1 VIEQH
6 SEAPRLSLP
15 LDRLRERYDVVVV
28 GSGYGG
34 AIAASRLARRGR
46 PVCVLERGR
55 ELRPGDYP
63 DTPWRALR
71 QLQVRTGGRRL
82 GARSALFELH
92 ADDEVSV
99 MVGCGLGGTSLI
111 NAGVALRPPAWVY
124 EDERWPAELRGRG
137 ADVLDPYFERAERML
152 GSTPYPESW
161 PEPAK
166 LAVLGVAAGGVGA
179 TVERPRINVTFEAGL
194 NAAGV
199 HQEACTLCGDCVS
212 GCNHNAKNTVLVNY
226 LPDAVAHGA
235 EIFCETPV
243 RTVRPAA
250 GGGWIV
256 TFDTPGDGRQRLGS
270 PASFVFADVVVLAAG
285 TLGSTQILMRS
296 RTEGLAVSPRLG
308 TRFSGNGDVLAFAY
322 DAQVPVRGIGAGR
335 RTPTPETSAGPC
347 ITGMVDL
354 TADRSRA
361 LLVEEGAIPGALRP
375 LMPAAFAVASEA
387 GGGGGPLSFA
397 RRVWGRFRR
406 NPRRLLAW
414 RGGAADDTLTYLVMS
429 DDAGDGE
436 LRLDGDTV
444 RVDWVGAGDRPV
456 FDRNAE
462 VLQKMSASLGA
473 TFVGNPLSTPMFN
486 DSLVTVHP
494 LGGCPMADDGA
505 NGVVDHAGRVFAG
518 SDGDVH
524 NGLVVADGAI
534 VPRPLAVNPLL
545 TISALA
551 ERASD
556 LLAAERGWAPE
567 ADASTSP
574 GARPSGPPVRRPG
587 VTFTERMAGWAAPS
601 ADGDPEAGERRGR
614 AEGTPLE
621 FVLTVHIDDLEAL
634 LRDPATPG
642 RLSGTVTA
650 PALSPQRLRVAD
662 GTFRLMQEDPTHV
675 DTWHMRYSMQL
686 VSEDGEE
693 FGFEG
698 TKYLHDRSG
707 FDAWGDTT
715 TLYVTITGDGLG
727 RVPGPERPGAKHRE
741 RETRVPGPE
750 RPGAKHQEREA
761 HVIAA
766 GVMRL
771 TAADF
776 ARQLTTM
783 RVRGV
788 DGSLERARWLAR
800 FGTRFLRSLG
810 GVYGGP
816 LTGVGD
822 FPAAPPVPVP
832 PTGDGTRPLRLPAAE
847 PRWCDADGCWHEG
860 SDLGDD
866 AWLRLTRYEGG
877 RRGPVLL
884 APGFGMSAMSF
895 IGGTTNTNIAE
906 HLVAKGYD
914 VWLFDYRAG
923 IDLPSSRT
931 SFTLDDIACVDWP
944 AAVAEVLRVTGAPSV
959 QAVGHCV
966 GSASLMMALASGNL
980 PDVRSAV
987 CMQFTLHPVTSLLN
1001 RTKAALGVGTLLG
1014 RLGLERVAPFTGGSV
1029 LRKLLDVGLRAL
1041 PMPIGERCAKPV
1053 CRWINAI
1060 YGCTH
1065 THDQLNDATH
1075 EQLDNM
1081 FGVGNLRALDHMAV
1095 IMKARTVLAADGT
1108 DAYVSHPER
1117 LRLPLLLVQGERNYI
1132 FRPEGSLRTL
1142 RWLQA
1147 ANDPSLYERVVLPGY
1162 AHLDALVGRDAATD
1176 VFPLVSSHLDRFNR

>member
-1 VIEQH
+1 VIQWQIE
-6 SEAPRLSLP
+6 ERLSLP
-15 LDRLRERYDVVVV
+15 LDRLRARYEVVVV

-34 AIAASRLARRGR
+34 AIAASRLARTGR
-46 PVCVLERGR
+46 SVCVLERGR
-55 ELRPGDYP
+55 ELRPGEYP

-71 QLQVRTGGRRL
+71 QLQVRTGRRRL

-99 MVGCGLGGTSLI
+99 MVGCALGGTSLI
-111 NAGVALRPPAWVY
+111 NAGVALRPPDWVFD
-124 EDERWPAELRGRG
+124 DERWPAELRGRG
-137 ADVLDPYFERAERML
+137 GDVLAPYFERAERML
-152 GSTPYPESW
+152 GSTPFPEEW
-161 PEPAK
+161 PQPAK
-166 LAVLGVAAGGVGA
+166 LAALGVAAEGVGA
-179 TVERPRINVTFEAGL
+179 TVERPRINVTFEAGV

-199 HQEACTLCGDCVS
+199 YQEACTLCGDCVS

-243 RTVRPAA
+243 RTVRPAL
-250 GGGWIV
+250 GEQGGWIV
-256 TFDTPGDGRQRLGS
+256 TFDAPGEGRGRLRA
-270 PASFVFADVVVLAAG
+270 PATFVFADVVVLAAG

-296 RTEGLAVSPRLG
+296 QAEGLALSPRLG
-308 TRFSGNGDVLAFAY
+308 SRFSGNGDVLAFAY
-322 DAQVPVRGIGAGR
+322 DAEIPIRGVGTGR
-335 RTPTPETSAGPC
+335 RTPTPGTTVGPC

-375 LMPAAFAVASEA
+375 LMPAALAVASEA
-387 GGGGGPLSFA
+387 GGGGGPLAFG
-397 RRVWGRFRR
+397 RRVGGRLYRD
-406 NPRRLLAW
+406 PRRLLGW

-429 DDAGDGE
+429 DDAGDGR
-436 LRLDGDTV
+436 LRLAGDSV
-444 RVDWVGAGDRPV
+444 QVDWVGAGDRPV
-456 FDRNAE
+456 FDRNAD
-462 VLQKMSASLGA
+462 VLRKMSTSLGA
-473 TFVGNPLSTPMFN
+473 TFVGNPLSTPMFH

-505 NGVVDHAGRVFAG
+505 SGVVDHAGRVFTGA
-518 SDGDVH
+518 DGEVH
-524 NGLVVADGAI
+524 DGLIVADGAI

-556 LLAAERGWAPE
+556 LLATERGWNAHPSSR
-567 ADASTSP
+567 AD
-574 GARPSGPPVRRPG
+574 RRRVGPTFQRPG

-601 ADGDPEAGERRGR
+601 VDGDAAAGERRGR

-621 FVLTVHIDDLEAL
+621 FVLTVRIDALEGL
-634 LRDPATPG
+634 LRDPTTPG

-662 GTFRLMQEDPTHV
+662 GTFCLMQEDPTHV
-675 DTWHMRYSMQL
+675 DTWHMRYSMRL
-686 VSEDGEE
+686 VAEDGEE

-698 TKYLHDRSG
+698 TKYLHDRAG
-707 FDAWGDTT
+707 FDAWADTT
-715 TLYVTITGDGLG
+715 TLYVTITGG
-727 RVPGPERPGAKHRE
+727 RHSAV
-741 RETRVPGPE
+741 V
-750 RPGAKHQEREA
+750 
-761 HVIAA
+761 AA
-766 GVMRL
+766 GIMRL
-771 TAADF
+771 TPADF
-776 ARQLTTM
+776 ARQLSTM
-783 RVRGV
+783 RVTGV
-788 DGSLERARWLAR
+788 DGALDRARWLGR
-800 FGTRFLRSLG
+800 FSGRFLRSLG

-816 LTGVGD
+816 LRGVGH

-832 PTGDGTRPLRLPAAE
+832 PTGDGRRRLRLPAPE
-847 PRWCDADGCWHEG
+847 PRWCDGDRSWHEG
-860 SDLGDD
+860 SNLGGN

-895 IGGTTNTNIAE
+895 IGGTVDTNITE

-931 SFTLDDIACVDWP
+931 SFTLDDVATVDWP
-944 AAVAEVLRVTGAPSV
+944 AAVAEVLRVTGASSV

-966 GSASLMMALASGNL
+966 GSASLMMALASGAI

-987 CMQFTLHPVTSLLN
+987 CMQFTLHPVTSLFN
-1001 RTKAALGVGTLLG
+1001 QAKAALGVGSLLG
-1014 RLGLERVAPFTGGSV
+1014 RVGLDRVAPFTGGSV
-1029 LRKLLDVGLRAL
+1029 LKKVLDLGLRAA
-1041 PMPIGERCAKPV
+1041 PMPAGERCAKPV

-1065 THDQLNDATH
+1065 AHGQLNDATH

-1081 FGVGNLRALDHMAV
+1081 FGVGNLRALDHLAA
-1095 IMKARTVLAADGT
+1095 IMKARKAVAADGS
-1108 DAYVSHPER
+1108 DGYVSHPER
-1117 LRLPLLLVQGERNYI
+1117 LRLPILLVQGERNFI

-1142 RWLQA
+1142 RWLQE
-1147 ANDPSLYERVVLPGY
+1147 ANDPALYGRVVLPGY
-1162 AHLDALVGRDAATD
+1162 AHLDALIGRDAPAD
-1176 VFPLVSSHLDRFNR
+1176 VFPVVSRHLDRYNR

>member
-1 VIEQH
+1 LGTVIQQQT
-6 SEAPRLSLP
+6 EAKLSLP
-15 LDRLRERYDVVVV
+15 LDRLRERYEVVVV

-34 AIAASRLARRGR
+34 AIAASRLARLGR
-46 PVCVLERGR
+46 SVCVLERGR

-71 QLQVRTGGRRL
+71 QLQVRTPRRRI
-82 GARSALFELH
+82 GSRSALFELH

-111 NAGVALRPPAWVY
+111 NAGVALRPPDWVF
-124 EDERWPAELRGRG
+124 EDERWPAELRSRSD
-137 ADVLDPYFERAERML
+137 ALAPYFERAERML
-152 GSTPYPESW
+152 GSTPYPDDW
-161 PEPAK
+161 PDPVK
-166 LAVLGVAAGGVGA
+166 LAALAAAAEGVAATA
-179 TVERPRINVTFEAGL
+179 ERPRINVTFEAGV

-199 HQEACTLCGDCVS
+199 HQGACTLCGDCVS

-243 RTVRPAA
+243 RTVRPAG

-256 TFDTPGDGRQRLGS
+256 TFDTPGDGRRRLGA

-308 TRFSGNGDVLAFAY
+308 SRFSGNGDVLAFAY
-322 DAQVPVRGIGAGR
+322 DAVVPVRGIGTGR
-335 RTPTPETSAGPC
+335 RHPTPETSVGPC
-347 ITGMVDL
+347 ITGLVDL

-387 GGGGGPLSFA
+387 GGGGGPVAFA
-397 RRVWGRFRR
+397 RRVWRRFRR
-406 NPRRLLAW
+406 NPRRRLAW

-429 DDAGDGE
+429 DDAGDGR
-436 LRLDGDTV
+436 LRLDGDSV
-444 RVDWVGAGDRPV
+444 RVDWAGAGDRPV

-486 DSLVTVHP
+486 ESLVTVHP

-505 NGVVDHAGRVFAG
+505 SGVVDHAGRVFTG
-518 SDGDVH
+518 VNSEVH
-524 NGLVVADGAI
+524 DGLVVADGAI

-551 ERASD
+551 ERASE
-556 LLAAERGWAPE
+556 LLADERGWSGRDRPAV
-567 ADASTSP
+567 
-574 GARPSGPPVRRPG
+574 RPSGPPVRRPG

-601 ADGDPEAGERRGR
+601 VDGDTVAGERRGR

-621 FVLTVHIDDLEAL
+621 FVLTVGIDDLEGL

-642 RLSGTVTA
+642 RISGTVMA
-650 PALSPQRLRVAD
+650 PMLSPQRLRVVD
-662 GTFRLMQEDPTHV
+662 GTFRLMQHDPTHV
-675 DTWHMRYSMQL
+675 DTWHMRYSMLL
-686 VSEDGEE
+686 VAEDGEA

-707 FDAWGDTT
+707 FDAWADTT
-715 TLYVTITGDGLG
+715 TLHVTITRG
-727 RVPGPERPGAKHRE
+727 RGPD
-741 RETRVPGPE
+741 V
-750 RPGAKHQEREA
+750 
-761 HVIAA
+761 VAA

-776 ARQLTTM
+776 ARQLSTM
-783 RVRGV
+783 RVSGV
-788 DGSLERARWLAR
+788 VGSLERARWLAR
-800 FGTRFLRSLG
+800 FSTRFLRSLG
-810 GVYGGP
+810 SVYGGP
-816 LTGVGD
+816 LDGVGE

-832 PTGDGTRPLRLPAAE
+832 PTGDGTRRLRLPAAE
-847 PRWCDADGCWHEG
+847 PRWCDGDGCWHEG
-860 SDLGDD
+860 GEVGDD

-884 APGFGMSAMSF
+884 AAGFGMSATSF
-895 IGGTTNTNIAE
+895 IGGTIDTNLTE

-931 SFTLDDIACVDWP
+931 SFTLDDIATSDWP
-944 AAVAEVLRVTGAPSV
+944 AAVGEVLRVTGASSV

-966 GSASLMMALASGNL
+966 GSATLMMALASGSL

-987 CMQFTLHPVTSLLN
+987 CMQFTLHPVTSPFN
-1001 RTKAALGVGTLLG
+1001 RAKAALGVGSLLG
-1014 RLGLERVAPFTGGSV
+1014 GLGLDRVAPFTGGSV
-1029 LRKLLDVGLRAL
+1029 VKEALDLGLRAV
-1041 PMPIGERCAKPV
+1041 PMPAGERCGKPV

-1065 THDQLNDATH
+1065 THQQLDDATH
-1075 EQLDNM
+1075 ARLDNM
-1081 FGVGNLRALDHMAV
+1081 FGVGNLCALDHMAV
-1095 IMKARTVLAADGT
+1095 IMKARKALAADGT
-1108 DAYVSHPER
+1108 DSYVSHPER
-1117 LRLPLLLVQGERNYI
+1117 LRLPILIVQGERNYI

-1142 RWLQA
+1142 RWLQE
-1147 ANDPSLYERVVLPGY
+1147 ANDPALYERVVLPGY
-1162 AHLDALVGRDAATD
+1162 AHLDALIGRDAHVD
-1176 VFPLVSSHLDRFNR
+1176 VFPVVSSHLDRYNR

>member
-1 VIEQH
+1 LGTVIQQQI
-6 SEAPRLSLP
+6 EARLSLP
-15 LDRLRERYDVVVV
+15 LDRLRERYEVVVV

-34 AIAASRLARRGR
+34 AIAASRLARTGR
-46 PVCVLERGR
+46 SVCVLERGR

-71 QLQVRTGGRRL
+71 QLQVRTARGRL

-111 NAGVALRPPAWVY
+111 NAGVALRPPAWVFD
-124 EDERWPAELRGRG
+124 DERWPAELRGRG
-137 ADVLDPYFERAERML
+137 SDALAPYFERAERML
-152 GSTPYPESW
+152 GSTPYPEEW
-161 PEPAK
+161 PQPAK
-166 LAVLGVAAGGVGA
+166 LAALGVAAEEVGA
-179 TVERPRINVTFEAGL
+179 IVERPRINVTFEAGV
-194 NAAGV
+194 NAAGI
-199 HQEACTLCGDCVS
+199 HQEACILCGDCVS
-212 GCNHNAKNTVLVNY
+212 GCNYNAKNTVLVNY

-243 RTVRPAA
+243 RTVRPAL
-250 GGGWIV
+250 GERGGWIV
-256 TFDTPGDGRQRLGS
+256 TFDAPGDGRRRLGA

-308 TRFSGNGDVLAFAY
+308 SRFSGNGDVLAFAY
-322 DAQVPVRGIGAGR
+322 DAEIPVRGIGTGR
-335 RTPTPETSAGPC
+335 RTPTPETNVGPC

-387 GGGGGPLSFA
+387 GGGGSPLAFA
-397 RRVWGRFRR
+397 RRLWGRFCR

-414 RGGAADDTLTYLVMS
+414 RGGAADNTLTYLVMS
-429 DDAGDGE
+429 DDAGDGH
-436 LRLDGDTV
+436 LRLAGDTV
-444 RVDWVGAGDRPV
+444 QVDWVGAGDRPV

-462 VLQKMSASLGA
+462 VLRKMSASLGA
-473 TFVGNPLSTPMFN
+473 TFVGNPLSTPTFH
-486 DSLVTVHP
+486 DSLLTVHP

-505 NGVVDHAGRVFAG
+505 RGVVDHAGRVFTGA
-518 SDGDVH
+518 DGEVH

-556 LLAAERGWAPE
+556 LLAAEQGWSGR
-567 ADASTSP
+567 DP
-574 GARPSGPPVRRPG
+574 GPAHPRPTGPPIQRPG

-601 ADGDPEAGERRGR
+601 VDGDAVAGSRRGR

-621 FVLTVHIDDLEAL
+621 FVLTVSIDDLEAL
-634 LRDPATPG
+634 LRDAATPG
-642 RLSGTVTA
+642 RLSGTVAA
-650 PALSPQRLRVAD
+650 PVLSPQRLRVAG
-662 GTFRLMQEDPTHV
+662 GTFCLMQEDPTHV
-675 DTWHMRYSMQL
+675 DTWHMRYSMRL
-686 VSEDGEE
+686 VAEDGEE

-707 FDAWGDTT
+707 FDAWADTT
-715 TLYVTITGDGLG
+715 TLYVSITG
-727 RVPGPERPGAKHRE
+727 GPHSE
-741 RETRVPGPE
+741 V
-750 RPGAKHQEREA
+750 
-761 HVIAA
+761 VAA

-771 TAADF
+771 TTGDF

-783 RVRGV
+783 HVTGV
-788 DGSLERARWLAR
+788 DGPLDQARWLAR
-800 FGTRFLRSLG
+800 FSTRFLRSLG
-810 GVYGGP
+810 AVYGGP
-816 LTGVGD
+816 LDGVGH

-832 PTGDGTRPLRLPAAE
+832 PTGDGARRLRLPAAE
-847 PRWCDADGCWHEG
+847 PRWCDGDGCWHEG
-860 SDLGDD
+860 SDLGGD

-895 IGGTTNTNIAE
+895 IGGTIDTNLTE

-923 IDLPSSRT
+923 IDLPSSHS
-931 SFTLDDIACVDWP
+931 SFTLDDIATVDWP
-944 AAVAEVLRVTGAPSV
+944 AAVAEVLRVTRASSV

-966 GSASLMMALASGNL
+966 GSASLMMALASGSI

-1001 RTKAALGVGTLLG
+1001 QTKAALGVGSLLG
-1014 RLGLERVAPFTGGSV
+1014 RLGLDRVAPFTGGSV
-1029 LRKLLDVGLRAL
+1029 LKKLLDLGLRAV
-1041 PMPIGERCAKPV
+1041 PMPAGERCAKPV
-1053 CRWINAI
+1053 CRWINTI

-1065 THDQLNDATH
+1065 AHEQLNDATH

-1095 IMKARTVLAADGT
+1095 IMKARKAVAADGA
-1108 DAYVSHPER
+1108 DSYVSHPER
-1117 LRLPLLLVQGERNYI
+1117 LRLPILLVQGQRNYI
-1132 FRPEGSLRTL
+1132 FRPAGSLRTL
-1142 RWLQA
+1142 RWLQE
-1147 ANDPSLYERVVLPGY
+1147 ANDPALYERVVLPGY
-1162 AHLDALVGRDAATD
+1162 AHLDALVGRDASTD
-1176 VFPLVSSHLDRFNR
+1176 VFPVVSGHLDRYNR

>member
-1 VIEQH
+1 LGTVIQQQTGEK
-6 SEAPRLSLP
+6 LSLP
-15 LDRLRERYDVVVV
+15 LDRLRERYEVVVV

-34 AIAASRLARRGR
+34 AIAASRLARLGR
-46 PVCVLERGR
+46 SVCVLERGR

-71 QLQVRTGGRRL
+71 QLQVRTPRRRI
-82 GARSALFELH
+82 GSRSALFELH

-111 NAGVALRPPAWVY
+111 NAGVALRPPAWVFD
-124 EDERWPAELRGRG
+124 DERWPAELRGRG
-137 ADVLDPYFERAERML
+137 SDALAPYFERAERML
-152 GSTPYPESW
+152 GSTPYPDDW
-161 PEPAK
+161 PDPVK
-166 LAVLGVAAGGVGA
+166 LAALTVAAEGVAA
-179 TVERPRINVTFEAGL
+179 TVERPRINVTFEAGV
-194 NAAGV
+194 NAAGIR
-199 HQEACTLCGDCVS
+199 QEACVLCGDCVS

-243 RTVRPAA
+243 RTVRPAS
-250 GGGWIV
+250 GGRGGWIV
-256 TFDTPGDGRQRLGS
+256 TFDAAGHGRRRLGA

-296 RTEGLAVSPRLG
+296 RTEGLAVSPLLG
-308 TRFSGNGDVLAFAY
+308 SRFSGNGDVLAFAY
-322 DAQVPVRGIGAGR
+322 DAEMPVRGIGTGR
-335 RTPTPETSAGPC
+335 RPSTPETSVGPC

-354 TADRSRA
+354 TADRTRA

-387 GGGGGPLSFA
+387 GGSGGPVAFV
-397 RRVWGRFRR
+397 RRLGGRLWR
-406 NPRRLLAW
+406 NPGRRLAW

-429 DDAGDGE
+429 DDAGDGR

-444 RVDWVGAGDRPV
+444 RVDWEGAGDRPV

-462 VLQKMSASLGA
+462 VLRKMSASLGA

-486 DSLVTVHP
+486 ESLVTVHP

-505 NGVVDHAGRVFAG
+505 GGVVDHAGQVFTG
-518 SDGDVH
+518 LSGEVH
-524 NGLVVADGAI
+524 DGLVVADGAV

-551 ERASD
+551 ERASE
-556 LLAAERGWAPE
+556 LLAADRGWS
-567 ADASTSP
+567 DRDRASAA
-574 GARPSGPPVRRPG
+574 GRPSGPRVQRPG

-601 ADGDPEAGERRGR
+601 VDGDAVAGERRGR

-621 FVLTVHIDDLEAL
+621 FVLTVSIDDLEAL

-650 PALSPQRLRVAD
+650 PVLSPQRLRVVD
-662 GTFRLMQEDPTHV
+662 GAFRLMQQDPTHV
-675 DTWHMRYSMQL
+675 DTWHMRYSMLL
-686 VSEDGEE
+686 VAEDGER

-707 FDAWGDTT
+707 LDAWADTT
-715 TLYVTITGDGLG
+715 TLHVTITRG
-727 RVPGPERPGAKHRE
+727 RRPD
-741 RETRVPGPE
+741 V
-750 RPGAKHQEREA
+750 
-761 HVIAA
+761 VAA

-776 ARQLTTM
+776 ARQLSTM
-783 RVRGV
+783 RVSGI
-788 DGSLERARWLAR
+788 DGSLERARLLAR
-800 FGTRFLRSLG
+800 FSTRFLRSLG
-810 GVYGGP
+810 SVYGGP
-816 LTGVGD
+816 LDGVGE

-832 PTGDGTRPLRLPAAE
+832 PTGDGARRLRLPAAE
-847 PRWCDADGCWHEG
+847 PRWCDGDGCWHEG
-860 SDLGDD
+860 SEVGDD

-895 IGGTTNTNIAE
+895 IGGTIETNLTE

-931 SFTLDDIACVDWP
+931 PFTLDDIATSDWP
-944 AAVAEVLRVTGAPSV
+944 AAVAEVLRLTGASSV

-966 GSASLMMALASGNL
+966 GSASLMMALASGSI

-987 CMQFTLHPVTSLLN
+987 CMQFTLHPETSLLN
-1001 RTKAALGVGTLLG
+1001 RAKAALGVGSLLG
-1014 RLGLERVAPFTGGSV
+1014 RLGLDRVAPFTGGSV
-1029 LRKLLDVGLRAL
+1029 AKKLLDLGLRAV
-1041 PMPIGERCAKPV
+1041 PMPAGEHCAKPL

-1065 THDQLNDATH
+1065 SHEQLNDATH
-1075 EQLDNM
+1075 DGLDNL
-1081 FGVGNLRALDHMAV
+1081 FGVGNLRALDHVAV
-1095 IMKARTVLAADGT
+1095 IMRASKVLAADGT
-1108 DAYVSHPER
+1108 DNYVSHPER
-1117 LRLPLLLVQGERNYI
+1117 LRLPILLVQGERNHI

-1142 RWLQA
+1142 RWLQE
-1147 ANDPSLYERVVLPGY
+1147 ANDPALYERVVLPGY
-1162 AHLDALVGRDAATD
+1162 AHLDALIGRDAPVD
-1176 VFPLVSSHLDRFNR
+1176 VFPVVSGHLDGYNR

>member
-1 VIEQH
+1 LGTVIQQQT
-6 SEAPRLSLP
+6 EAKLSLP
-15 LDRLRERYDVVVV
+15 LDRLRERYEVVVV

-34 AIAASRLARRGR
+34 AIAASRLARLGR
-46 PVCVLERGR
+46 SVCVLERGR

-71 QLQVRTGGRRL
+71 QLQVRTPRRRI
-82 GARSALFELH
+82 GSRSALFELH

-111 NAGVALRPPAWVY
+111 NAGVALRPPDWVF
-124 EDERWPAELRGRG
+124 EDERWPAELRSRSD
-137 ADVLDPYFERAERML
+137 ALAPYFERAERML
-152 GSTPYPESW
+152 GSTPYPDDW
-161 PEPAK
+161 PDPVK
-166 LAVLGVAAGGVGA
+166 LAALAAAAEGVAATA
-179 TVERPRINVTFEAGL
+179 ERPRINVTFEAGV

-199 HQEACTLCGDCVS
+199 HQGACTLCGDCVS

-243 RTVRPAA
+243 RTVRPAG

-256 TFDTPGDGRQRLGS
+256 TFDTPGDGRRRLGA

-308 TRFSGNGDVLAFAY
+308 SRFSGNGDVLAFAY
-322 DAQVPVRGIGAGR
+322 DAVVPVRGIGTGR
-335 RTPTPETSAGPC
+335 RHPTPETSVGPC
-347 ITGMVDL
+347 ITGLVDL

-387 GGGGGPLSFA
+387 GGGGGPVAFA
-397 RRVWGRFRR
+397 RRVWRRFRR
-406 NPRRLLAW
+406 NPRRRLAW

-429 DDAGDGE
+429 DDAGDGR
-436 LRLDGDTV
+436 LRLDGDSV
-444 RVDWVGAGDRPV
+444 RVDWAGAGDRPV

-486 DSLVTVHP
+486 ESLVTVHP

-505 NGVVDHAGRVFAG
+505 SGVVDHAGRVFTG
-518 SDGDVH
+518 VNGEVH
-524 NGLVVADGAI
+524 DGLVVADGAI

-551 ERASD
+551 ERASE
-556 LLAAERGWAPE
+556 LLADERGWSGRDRPAV
-567 ADASTSP
+567 
-574 GARPSGPPVRRPG
+574 RPSGPPVRRPG

-601 ADGDPEAGERRGR
+601 VDGDTVAGERRGR

-621 FVLTVHIDDLEAL
+621 FVLTVGIDDLEGL

-642 RLSGTVTA
+642 RISGTVMA
-650 PALSPQRLRVAD
+650 PMLSPQRLRVVD
-662 GTFRLMQEDPTHV
+662 GTFRLMQHDPTHV
-675 DTWHMRYSMQL
+675 DTWHMRYSMLL
-686 VSEDGEE
+686 VAEDGEA

-707 FDAWGDTT
+707 FDAWADTT
-715 TLYVTITGDGLG
+715 TLHVTITRG
-727 RVPGPERPGAKHRE
+727 RGPD
-741 RETRVPGPE
+741 V
-750 RPGAKHQEREA
+750 
-761 HVIAA
+761 VAA

-776 ARQLTTM
+776 ARQLSTM
-783 RVRGV
+783 RVSGV
-788 DGSLERARWLAR
+788 VGSLERARWLAR
-800 FGTRFLRSLG
+800 FSTRFLRSLG
-810 GVYGGP
+810 SVYGGP
-816 LTGVGD
+816 LDGVGE

-832 PTGDGTRPLRLPAAE
+832 PTGDGTRRLRLPAAE
-847 PRWCDADGCWHEG
+847 PRWCDGDGCWHEG
-860 SDLGDD
+860 GEVGDD

-884 APGFGMSAMSF
+884 AAGFGMSATSF
-895 IGGTTNTNIAE
+895 IGGTIDTNLTE

-931 SFTLDDIACVDWP
+931 SFTLDDIATSDWP
-944 AAVAEVLRVTGAPSV
+944 AAVGEVLRVTGASSV

-966 GSASLMMALASGNL
+966 GSATLMMALASGSL

-987 CMQFTLHPVTSLLN
+987 CMQFTLHPVTSPFN
-1001 RTKAALGVGTLLG
+1001 RAKAALGVGSLLG
-1014 RLGLERVAPFTGGSV
+1014 GLGLDRVAPFTGGSV
-1029 LRKLLDVGLRAL
+1029 VKEALDLGLRAV
-1041 PMPIGERCAKPV
+1041 PMPAGERCGKPV

-1065 THDQLNDATH
+1065 THQQLDDATH
-1075 EQLDNM
+1075 ARLDNM

-1095 IMKARTVLAADGT
+1095 IMKARKALAADGT
-1108 DAYVSHPER
+1108 DSYVSHPER
-1117 LRLPLLLVQGERNYI
+1117 LRLPILIVQGERNYI

-1142 RWLQA
+1142 RWLQE
-1147 ANDPSLYERVVLPGY
+1147 ANDPALYERVVLPGY
-1162 AHLDALVGRDAATD
+1162 AHLDALIGRDAHVD
-1176 VFPLVSSHLDRFNR
+1176 VFPVVSSHLDRYNR

>member
-1 VIEQH
+1 MIRQQIDVK
-6 SEAPRLSLP
+6 LSLP
-15 LDRLRERYDVVVV
+15 LDRLSERYEVVVV

-34 AIAASRLARRGR
+34 AIAASRLARLGR
-46 PVCVLERGR
+46 SVCVLERGR

-71 QLQVRTGGRRL
+71 QLQVRTPRRRI
-82 GARSALFELH
+82 GSRSALFELH

-111 NAGVALRPPAWVY
+111 NAGVALRPPAWVFD
-124 EDERWPAELRGRG
+124 DERWPAELRGG
-137 ADVLDPYFERAERML
+137 GSDALAPYFQRAEHML
-152 GSTPYPESW
+152 GSTPFPEDW
-161 PEPAK
+161 PDPVK
-166 LAVLGVAAGGVGA
+166 LAALQVAAEGVAA
-179 TVERPRINVTFEAGL
+179 TVERPRINVTFEAGA
-194 NAAGV
+194 NAAGI
-199 HQEACTLCGDCVS
+199 HQGACTLCGDCVS

-243 RTVRPAA
+243 RTVRPAL
-250 GGGWIV
+250 GERGGWIV
-256 TFDTPGDGRQRLGS
+256 TFDTPGDGRRRLGA
-270 PASFVFADVVVLAAG
+270 PTSFVLADVVVLAAG

-308 TRFSGNGDVLAFAY
+308 SRFSGNGDVLAFAY
-322 DAQVPVRGIGAGR
+322 DAEVPVRGIGTGR
-335 RTPTPETSAGPC
+335 RPPTPETTVGPS

-387 GGGGGPLSFA
+387 GGGGGPVAFA
-397 RRVWGRFRR
+397 RRVWGRLRR
-406 NPRRLLAW
+406 NPRRLLAG

-429 DDAGDGE
+429 DDAGDGR
-436 LRLDGDTV
+436 LRLEGDTV
-444 RVDWVGAGDRPV
+444 RVDWAGAGDRPV

-462 VLQKMSASLGA
+462 VLQKMSASLRA

-505 NGVVDHAGRVFAG
+505 NGVVDHAGRVFRG
-518 SDGDVH
+518 VDGEVH
-524 NGLVVADGAI
+524 DGLVVADGAV

-556 LLAAERGWAPE
+556 LLADARGWSRDQVPAGP
-567 ADASTSP
+567 
-574 GARPSGPPVRRPG
+574 RPSGPPIRRPG

-601 ADGDPEAGERRGR
+601 GDGDAVAGERRGR
-614 AEGTPLE
+614 AEGSPLE
-621 FVLTVHIDDLEAL
+621 FVLTVSIDDLEGL

-650 PALSPQRLRVAD
+650 PVLSPQRLRVAG
-662 GTFRLMQEDPTHV
+662 GTFCLMQEDPTHV
-675 DTWHMRYSMQL
+675 DTWHMRYSMRL
-686 VSEDGEE
+686 VAEDGEE

-707 FDAWGDTT
+707 FDAWSDTT
-715 TLYVTITGDGLG
+715 TLYVTITRGHGSD
-727 RVPGPERPGAKHRE
+727 V
-741 RETRVPGPE
+741 V
-750 RPGAKHQEREA
+750 
-761 HVIAA
+761 AA

-776 ARQLTTM
+776 ARQLGTM
-783 RVRGV
+783 RVSGV
-788 DGSLERARWLAR
+788 DGALAQARWLAR
-800 FGTRFLRSLG
+800 FSTRFLRSLG
-810 GVYGGP
+810 AVYGGP
-816 LTGVGD
+816 LNGVGH
-822 FPAAPPVPVP
+822 FPTAPPVPVP
-832 PTGDGTRPLRLPAAE
+832 PTGDATRRLRLPAAE
-847 PRWCDADGCWHEG
+847 PRWCDGDGCWHDG

-895 IGGTTNTNIAE
+895 IGGTIDTNLTE

-931 SFTLDDIACVDWP
+931 SFTLDDIATADWP
-944 AAVAEVLRVTGAPSV
+944 AAVAEVLRVTGASSV

-966 GSASLMMALASGNL
+966 GSASLMMALAVGL

-987 CMQFTLHPVTSLLN
+987 CMQFTLHPETSLLN
-1001 RTKAALGVGTLLG
+1001 QVKARLGVGSLLG
-1014 RLGLERVAPFTGGSV
+1014 RFGLDRVAPFTGGSI
-1029 LRKLLDVGLRAL
+1029 LSKALDLGLRAV
-1041 PMPIGERCAKPV
+1041 PMPSSERCAKPV

-1065 THDQLNDATH
+1065 RHAQLNDATH
-1075 EQLDNM
+1075 DRIDNM
-1081 FGVGNLRALDHMAV
+1081 FGVGNLRALDHMALMIRNRKV
-1095 IMKARTVLAADGT
+1095 VAADGSDIYT
-1108 DAYVSHPER
+1108 GHPER
-1117 LRLPLLLVQGERNYI
+1117 LRLPVLLVQGDRNDI
-1132 FRPEGSLRTL
+1132 FHPAGSLRTL
-1142 RWLQA
+1142 NWLQR
-1147 ANDPSLYERVVLPGY
+1147 ANDPLLYERVVLPGY
-1162 AHLDALVGRDAATD
+1162 AHLDALIGRDAPTD
-1176 VFPLVSSHLDRFNR
+1176 VFPVVSGHLDRYNRCR

>member
-1 VIEQH
+1 LGKVIQQQT
-6 SEAPRLSLP
+6 EAKLSLP
-15 LDRLRERYDVVVV
+15 LDRLRERYEVVVV

-34 AIAASRLARRGR
+34 AIAASRLARLGR
-46 PVCVLERGR
+46 SVCVLERGR

-71 QLQVRTGGRRL
+71 QLQVRTPRRRI
-82 GARSALFELH
+82 GSRSALFELH
-92 ADDEVSV
+92 ADHEVSV
-99 MVGCGLGGTSLI
+99 VVGCGLGGTSLI
-111 NAGVALRPPAWVY
+111 NAGVALRPPAWVFD
-124 EDERWPAELRGRG
+124 DERWPAELRGRG
-137 ADVLDPYFERAERML
+137 DALAPYFERAERML
-152 GSTPYPESW
+152 GSAPYPEEW
-161 PEPAK
+161 PDPVK
-166 LAVLGVAAGGVGA
+166 LTALAMAAEGVSA
-179 TVERPRINVTFEAGL
+179 TVERPRINVTFDAGV
-194 NAAGV
+194 NAAGI

-250 GGGWIV
+250 GGAGWIV
-256 TFDTPGDGRQRLGS
+256 TFDTPGDGRQRLGA

-296 RTEGLAVSPRLG
+296 RTEGLAVSPQLG
-308 TRFSGNGDVLAFAY
+308 SRFSGNGDVLAFAY
-322 DAQVPVRGIGAGR
+322 DAEVPVRGIGTGR
-335 RTPTPETSAGPC
+335 RHPTAETSVGPT

-375 LMPAAFAVASEA
+375 LIPAAFALASEA
-387 GGGGGPLSFA
+387 GGGGGPAAFA
-397 RRVWGRFRR
+397 RRAWRR
-406 NPRRLLAW
+406 LRRDPRRALAW

-429 DDAGDGE
+429 DDAGDGR
-436 LRLDGDTV
+436 LRLDGEGV
-444 RVDWVGAGDRPV
+444 RVDWAGAGDRPV

-473 TFVGNPLSTPMFN
+473 RFVGNPLSTPMFN

-494 LGGCPMADDGA
+494 LGGCPMANDGGT
-505 NGVVDHAGRVFAG
+505 GVVDHAGRVFTG
-518 SDGDVH
+518 MNGEVH
-524 NGLVVADGAI
+524 DGLVVADGAI

-551 ERASD
+551 ERVTE
-556 LLAAERGWAPE
+556 LLADERGWSGP
-567 ADASTSP
+567 DRPT
-574 GARPSGPPVRRPG
+574 ARPPSSPPVRRPG
-587 VTFTERMAGWAAPS
+587 LTFTERMAGWAAPS
-601 ADGDPEAGERRGR
+601 VDGDAVEGERRGR
-614 AEGTPLE
+614 AEATPLE
-621 FVLTVHIDDLEAL
+621 FVLTVGIDDLEGI

-650 PALSPQRLRVAD
+650 PTLSPQRLRVVD
-662 GTFRLMQEDPTHV
+662 GTFRLMQHDPTHV
-675 DTWHMRYSMQL
+675 ATWHMRYSMVL
-686 VSEDGEE
+686 VAEDGAE

-707 FDAWGDTT
+707 FDAWSDTT
-715 TLYVTITGDGLG
+715 TLYVTITRG
-727 RVPGPERPGAKHRE
+727 RGPD
-741 RETRVPGPE
+741 V
-750 RPGAKHQEREA
+750 
-761 HVIAA
+761 VAA

-776 ARQLTTM
+776 VRQLSTM
-783 RVRGV
+783 RVSGV
-788 DGSLERARWLAR
+788 VGSLERARWQGR
-800 FGTRFLRSLG
+800 FSTRFLRSLG
-810 GVYGGP
+810 SVYGGP
-816 LTGVGD
+816 LDGVGE

-832 PTGDGTRPLRLPAAE
+832 PTGDGTRRLRLPAAE
-847 PRWCDADGCWHEG
+847 PRWCDGDGCWHEG
-860 SDLGDD
+860 NEVGDD

-884 APGFGMSAMSF
+884 AAGFGMSAMSF
-895 IGGTTNTNIAE
+895 IGGTIDTNLTE

-931 SFTLDDIACVDWP
+931 SFTLDDIATEDWP
-944 AAVAEVLRVTGAPSV
+944 AAVAEVLRVTGASSV

-966 GSASLMMALASGNL
+966 GSVSLMMALASGVL

-987 CMQFTLHPVTSLLN
+987 CMQFPLHPETSMLN
-1001 RTKAALGVGTLLG
+1001 RAKAALGVGSMLG
-1014 RLGLERVAPFTGGSV
+1014 ELGLNRVAPFTGGSV
-1029 LRKLLDVGLRAL
+1029 VKKLLDLGLRAV
-1041 PMPIGERCAKPV
+1041 PMPAGERCSKPV

-1065 THDQLNDATH
+1065 THEQLDDATH
-1075 EQLDNM
+1075 ARLDNM

-1095 IMKARTVLAADGT
+1095 IMKARKVLAADGA
-1108 DAYVSHPER
+1108 DSYVSHPER
-1117 LRLPLLLVQGERNYI
+1117 LRLPILLVQGESNYI

-1142 RWLQA
+1142 RWLQE
-1147 ANDPSLYERVVLPGY
+1147 ANDPALYERVVLPGY
-1162 AHLDALVGRDAATD
+1162 AHLDALIGRDAHVD
-1176 VFPLVSSHLDRFNR
+1176 VFPVVSGHLDRYNR

>member
-1 VIEQH
+1 LGKVIQEI
-6 SEAPRLSLP
+6 EAAARAAVEREAKLSLP
-15 LDRLRERYDVVVV
+15 LDRLRERYEVVVV

-34 AIAASRLARRGR
+34 SIAASRLARLGR
-46 PVCVLERGR
+46 SVCVLERGR

-71 QLQVRTGGRRL
+71 QLQVRTPRRRI
-82 GARSALFELH
+82 GPRAALFELH

-111 NAGVALRPPAWVY
+111 NAGVALRPPAWVFD
-124 EDERWPAELRGRG
+124 DERWPAPLRGRG
-137 ADVLDPYFERAERML
+137 SDELAPYFERAERML
-152 GSTPYPESW
+152 GSTPYPDEW
-161 PEPAK
+161 PDPAK
-166 LAVLGVAAGGVGA
+166 LVALGVAAEGVSA
-179 TVERPRINVTFEAGL
+179 TVERPKINVTFDAGV

-199 HQEACTLCGDCVS
+199 HQEACILCGDCVS

-243 RTVRPAA
+243 RTVRPAL
-250 GGGWIV
+250 GGRGGWIV
-256 TFDTPGDGRQRLGS
+256 TFDTPGDGRHRLGA

-296 RTEGLAVSPRLG
+296 RSEGLAVSPRLG
-308 TRFSGNGDVLAFAY
+308 SRFSGNGDVLAFAY
-322 DAQVPVRGIGAGR
+322 DAGVTVRGMGTGR
-335 RTPTPETSAGPC
+335 RQPTPETAVGPC

-387 GGGGGPLSFA
+387 GGAGGALAFV
-397 RRVWGRFRR
+397 RRVSGRLRR
-406 NPRRLLAW
+406 NPRRVLGR

-429 DDAGDGE
+429 DDAGDGR

-444 RVDWVGAGDRPV
+444 QVEWAGAGDRPV

-462 VLQKMSASLGA
+462 VLQKMSAALGA
-473 TFVGNPLSTPMFN
+473 TFVGNPLSTPLFN
-486 DSLVTVHP
+486 GSLVTVHP
-494 LGGCPMADDGA
+494 LGGCPMGDDGEQ
-505 NGVVDHAGRVFAG
+505 GVVDHAGRVFTG
-518 SDGDVH
+518 VNGEVH
-524 NGLVVADGAI
+524 DGLVVADGAI

-556 LLAAERGWAPE
+556 LLAADRGWSERGPVPA
-567 ADASTSP
+567 A
-574 GARPSGPPVRRPG
+574 GRPSGPPLRRPG
-587 VTFTERMAGWAAPS
+587 VRFTERMAGWAAPS
-601 ADGDPEAGERRGR
+601 ADGDAVAGEGRGR
-614 AEGTPLE
+614 AEGTRLE
-621 FVLTVHIDDLEAL
+621 FVLTVSIDDLEAL

-650 PALSPQRLRVAD
+650 PVLSPQRLRVAD

-675 DTWHMRYSMQL
+675 DTWHMRYSMRL
-686 VSEDGEE
+686 VAEDGEE

-707 FDAWGDTT
+707 FDAWADTT
-715 TLYVTITGDGLG
+715 TLYVTITGG
-727 RVPGPERPGAKHRE
+727 PGPGVVAS
-741 RETRVPGPE
+741 
-750 RPGAKHQEREA
+750 
-761 HVIAA
+761 

-776 ARQLTTM
+776 ARQLSTM
-783 RVRGV
+783 RVSGV
-788 DGSLERARWLAR
+788 DGSLDRARWLAR
-800 FGTRFLRSLG
+800 FSTRFLRSLG
-810 GVYGGP
+810 SVYGGP
-816 LTGVGD
+816 LDGVGN
-822 FPAAPPVPVP
+822 FPAAPPVAVP
-832 PTGDGTRPLRLPAAE
+832 PTGDGTRRLRLPAAE
-847 PRWCDADGCWHEG
+847 PRWCDGDGCWHEG
-860 SDLGDD
+860 SDLGDG

-895 IGGTTNTNIAE
+895 IGGTTDTNLTE

-931 SFTLDDIACVDWP
+931 SFTLDDIATADWP
-944 AAVAEVLRVTGAPSV
+944 AAVAEVLRVTGASSV

-966 GSASLMMALASGNL
+966 GSASLMMALASGSI

-987 CMQFTLHPVTSLLN
+987 CMQFTLHPVTSRFN
-1001 RTKAALGVGTLLG
+1001 RAKAALGVGSLLG
-1014 RLGLERVAPFTGGSV
+1014 RLGLDRVAPFTGGSI
-1029 LRKLLDVGLRAL
+1029 LSKALDLGLRAV
-1041 PMPIGERCAKPV
+1041 PMRSDERCAKPV

-1065 THDQLNDATH
+1065 RHAQLNDATH
-1075 EQLDNM
+1075 DRIDNM
-1081 FGVGNLRALDHMAV
+1081 FGVGNLRALEHMALMIRSRKV
-1095 IMKARTVLAADGT
+1095 VAADGSDIYT
-1108 DAYVSHPER
+1108 SHPER
-1117 LRLPLLLVQGERNYI
+1117 LRLPVLLVQGDRNEI
-1132 FRPEGSLRTL
+1132 FRPAGSLRTL
-1142 RWLQA
+1142 QWLQG
-1147 ANDPSLYERVVLPGY
+1147 ANDASLYERVVIPGY
-1162 AHLDALVGRDAATD
+1162 AHLDALIGRDAPTD
-1176 VFPLVSSHLDRFNR
+1176 VFPVLSGHLDRYNR

>member
-1 VIEQH
+1 VIQQI
-6 SEAPRLSLP
+6 EASDRAAVKQEARLSLP
-15 LDRLRERYDVVVV
+15 LDRLRERYEVVVV

-34 AIAASRLARRGR
+34 AIAASRLARTGR
-46 PVCVLERGR
+46 SVCVLERGR

-71 QLQVRTGGRRL
+71 QLQVRTPRRRL
-82 GARSALFELH
+82 GRRSAMFELH

-111 NAGVALRPPAWVY
+111 NAGVALRPPAWVFD
-124 EDERWPAELRGRG
+124 DERWPAELRGHG
-137 ADVLDPYFERAERML
+137 SDALAPYFERAERML
-152 GSTPYPESW
+152 GSTPYPDDW

-166 LAVLGVAAGGVGA
+166 LAALQVAAEGVGA
-179 TVERPRINVTFEAGL
+179 TVERPKVNVTFEAGV

-199 HQEACTLCGDCVS
+199 HQAACTLCGDCVS
-212 GCNHNAKNTVLVNY
+212 GCNYNAKNTVLVNY

-243 RTVRPAA
+243 RTVRPASD
-250 GGGWIV
+250 GRGWIV
-256 TFDTPGDGRQRLGS
+256 TFDAPGDGRRRLGA

-296 RTEGLAVSPRLG
+296 RSEGLAVSPRLG
-308 TRFSGNGDVLAFAY
+308 SRFSGNGDVLAFAW
-322 DAQVPVRGIGAGR
+322 DAEVPVRGIGTGR
-335 RTPTPETSAGPC
+335 RAPTPATNVGPC

-361 LLVEEGAIPGALRP
+361 LLAEEGAIPGALRP

-387 GGGGGPLSFA
+387 GGVGGPFGFV
-397 RRVWGRFRR
+397 RRVWGRLWR
-406 NPRRLLAW
+406 NPGRVLAW

-429 DDAGDGE
+429 DDAGDGQ
-436 LRLDGDTV
+436 LRLEGDGV
-444 RVDWVGAGDRPV
+444 KVDWVGAGDRPV

-473 TFVGNPLSTPMFN
+473 TFVGNPMSTPLLN

-494 LGGCPMADDGA
+494 LGGCPMADDGDR
-505 NGVVDHAGRVFAG
+505 GVVDHAGRVFTGA
-518 SDGDVH
+518 DGEVYE
-524 NGLVVADGAI
+524 GLVVTDGAI

-556 LLAAERGWAPE
+556 LLAAARGWNGRDPVPA
-567 ADASTSP
+567 
-574 GARPSGPPVRRPG
+574 GRRPSGPPVRRPG
-587 VTFTERMAGWAAPS
+587 VTFTERMAGWSAPS
-601 ADGDPEAGERRGR
+601 LDADAVAGERRGR

-621 FVLTVHIDDLEAL
+621 FVLTVSIDDLEAL
-634 LRDPATPG
+634 MRDPATPG

-650 PALSPQRLRVAD
+650 PILSPQRLRVAE
-662 GTFRLMQEDPTHV
+662 GTFRLMQEDPTQV
-675 DTWHMRYSMQL
+675 DTWHMRYSMRL
-686 VSEDGEE
+686 VAEDGQE

-707 FDAWGDTT
+707 FDAWTDTT
-715 TLYVTITGDGLG
+715 TLYVTITGG
-727 RVPGPERPGAKHRE
+727 RRSDV
-741 RETRVPGPE
+741 V
-750 RPGAKHQEREA
+750 
-761 HVIAA
+761 AA

-771 TAADF
+771 SAADF

-783 RVRGV
+783 HVSGV
-788 DGSLERARWLAR
+788 DGPLAQARWLAR
-800 FGTRFLRSLG
+800 FSTRFLRSLG

-816 LTGVGD
+816 LNGVGN

-832 PTGDGTRPLRLPAAE
+832 PTGDGTRRLRLPAAE
-847 PRWCDADGCWHEG
+847 PRWCDGDGCWQEG

-884 APGFGMSAMSF
+884 APGFGMSATSF
-895 IGGTTNTNIAE
+895 IGGTIDTNLTE

-931 SFTLDDIACVDWP
+931 SFTLDDIAAVDWP
-944 AAVAEVLRVTGAPSV
+944 PAVAEVLRVTGASSV

-966 GSASLMMALASGNL
+966 GSASLMMALALGL
-980 PDVRSAV
+980 PEVRSAV
-987 CMQFTLHPVTSLLN
+987 CMQFPLHPETSLLN
-1001 RTKAALGVGTLLG
+1001 RAKASLGVGPFLG
-1014 RLGLERVAPFTGGSV
+1014 RLGLDRVAPFTGGSI
-1029 LRKLLDVGLRAL
+1029 LAKALDLGLRAV
-1041 PMPIGERCAKPV
+1041 PMRSGERCAKPV

-1065 THDQLNDATH
+1065 RHAQLNDATH
-1075 EQLDNM
+1075 DRIDNM
-1081 FGVGNLRALDHMAV
+1081 FGVGNLTALEHMALM
-1095 IMKARTVLAADGT
+1095 IRTRKVVAADGADIYT
-1108 DAYVSHPER
+1108 SHPER
-1117 LRLPLLLVQGERNYI
+1117 LRLPVLLVQGDRNDI

-1142 RWLQA
+1142 HWLQA
-1147 ANDPSLYERVVLPGY
+1147 GSDPSLYARVVLPGY
-1162 AHLDALVGRDAATD
+1162 AHLDALIGRDAPTD
-1176 VFPLVSSHLDRFNR
+1176 VFPVVSGHLDRYNR

>member
-1 VIEQH
+1 MIQIE
-6 SEAPRLSLP
+6 AKLSLP
-15 LDRLRERYDVVVV
+15 LDRLRERYVVVVV

-34 AIAASRLARRGR
+34 AIAASRLARTGR
-46 PVCVLERGR
+46 SVCVLERGR

-71 QLQVRTGGRRL
+71 QLQVRTPRRRL
-82 GARSALFELH
+82 GSRSALFELH

-111 NAGVALRPPAWVY
+111 NAGVALRPPAWVFD
-124 EDERWPAELRGRG
+124 DERWPAELRARG
-137 ADVLDPYFERAERML
+137 SDVLAPYFERAEHML
-152 GSTPYPESW
+152 GSTPYPDDW

-166 LAVLGVAAGGVGA
+166 LAALEVAAEGVAA
-179 TVERPRINVTFEAGL
+179 TVERPRINVTFEAGF
-194 NAAGV
+194 NAAGI
-199 HQEACTLCGDCVS
+199 HQGACTLCGDCVS

-235 EIFCETPV
+235 EIFCEAPV
-243 RTVRPAA
+243 RTVRPAS
-250 GGGWIV
+250 GHGGWIV
-256 TFDTPGDGRQRLGS
+256 TFDAPGDGRRRLGA

-308 TRFSGNGDVLAFAY
+308 SRFSGNGDVLAFAY
-322 DAQVPVRGIGAGR
+322 DAEVPVLGIGTGR
-335 RTPTPETSAGPC
+335 CSSTPETSVGPS

-387 GGGGGPLSFA
+387 GGGGGPFAFA
-397 RRVWGRFRR
+397 RRVWGRLWR

-429 DDAGDGE
+429 DDAGDGQ
-436 LRLDGDTV
+436 LRLEGDAV
-444 RVDWVGAGDRPV
+444 QVDWAGAGDRPV

-462 VLQKMSASLGA
+462 VLEKMSASLGA
-473 TFVGNPLSTPMFN
+473 TFVGNPLSTPLFN

-505 NGVVDHAGRVFAG
+505 RGVVDHAGRVFAG
-518 SDGDVH
+518 ADGEVH
-524 NGLVVADGAI
+524 DGLVVADGAV

-556 LLAAERGWAPE
+556 LLAAERGWSAHDPVATGRE
-567 ADASTSP
+567 
-574 GARPSGPPVRRPG
+574 PSGPLIGRPR

-601 ADGDPEAGERRGR
+601 LDGGAVAGERRGR
-614 AEGTPLE
+614 AEGTRLE
-621 FVLTVHIDDLEAL
+621 FVLTVSIDDLEAL

-650 PALSPQRLRVAD
+650 PVLSPQRLRVAD
-662 GTFRLMQEDPTHV
+662 GNFRLMQEDPTHV
-675 DTWHMRYSMQL
+675 DTWHMRYSMRL
-686 VSEDGEE
+686 VAEDGEE

-698 TKYLHDRSG
+698 IKYLHDRSG
-707 FDAWGDTT
+707 FDAWADTT
-715 TLYVTITGDGLG
+715 TLHVTITRGG
-727 RVPGPERPGAKHRE
+727 PGG
-741 RETRVPGPE
+741 V
-750 RPGAKHQEREA
+750 
-761 HVIAA
+761 VAA
-766 GVMRL
+766 GVLRL

-776 ARQLTTM
+776 ARQLSTM
-783 RVRGV
+783 RVSGV
-788 DGSLERARWLAR
+788 DGPLAQARWLAR
-800 FGTRFLRSLG
+800 FSARFLRSLG
-810 GVYGGP
+810 AVYGGP
-816 LTGVGD
+816 LDGVGH

-832 PTGDGTRPLRLPAAE
+832 PTGDGTRRLRLPAAE
-847 PRWCDADGCWHEG
+847 PRWCDGDGCWHED
-860 SDLGDD
+860 SDPGDD

-895 IGGTTNTNIAE
+895 IGGTIDTNLTE

-931 SFTLDDIACVDWP
+931 SFTLDDIATCDWP
-944 AAVAEVLRVTGAPSV
+944 TAVAEVLRVTGVSSV

-966 GSASLMMALASGNL
+966 GSASLMMALASGSI

-987 CMQFTLHPVTSLLN
+987 CMQFTLHPETSLLN
-1001 RTKAALGVGTLLG
+1001 RAKAALGVGSLLG
-1014 RLGLERVAPFTGGSV
+1014 ALGLNRVAPFTGGSA
-1029 LRKLLDVGLRAL
+1029 LKKLLDLGLRAV
-1041 PMPIGERCAKPV
+1041 PMPAGERCAKPV

-1065 THDQLNDATH
+1065 THEQLNDATH
-1075 EQLDNM
+1075 AQLDNM

-1095 IMKARTVLAADGT
+1095 IMKARKAVAADGT
-1108 DAYVSHPER
+1108 DSYVTHPER
-1117 LRLPLLLVQGERNYI
+1117 LRLPILLVQGQRNYI

-1142 RWLQA
+1142 RWLQE
-1147 ANDPSLYERVVLPGY
+1147 ANDPALCERVVLPGY
-1162 AHLDALVGRDAATD
+1162 AHLDALIGRDAPTD
-1176 VFPLVSSHLDRFNR
+1176 VFPMVSSHLDRYNR

>member
-1 VIEQH
+1 LRDCAGQAAGITKKGLGTVIQEN
-6 SEAPRLSLP
+6 EAASRAAAEPEARLSLP
-15 LDRLRERYDVVVV
+15 LDRLRERYEVVVV

-34 AIAASRLARRGR
+34 SIAASRLARLGR
-46 PVCVLERGR
+46 SVCVLERGR

-63 DTPWRALR
+63 DTPWRAAR
-71 QLQVRTGGRRL
+71 QLQVRTPRRRI
-82 GARSALFELH
+82 GPRSALFELH
-92 ADDEVSV
+92 ADDQVSV

-111 NAGVALRPPAWVY
+111 NAGVALRPPAWVFD
-124 EDERWPAELRGRG
+124 DERWPAELRGRG
-137 ADVLDPYFERAERML
+137 SDELAPYFERAERML
-152 GSTPYPESW
+152 GSTPYPEEW
-161 PEPAK
+161 PDPAK
-166 LAVLGVAAGGVGA
+166 LVALGLAAEGVSA
-179 TVERPRINVTFEAGL
+179 TVERPRINVTFEAGA

-243 RTVRPAA
+243 RTVRPAL
-250 GGGWIV
+250 GGRGGWIV
-256 TFDTPGDGRQRLGS
+256 TFDAPGDGRHRLGA

-296 RTEGLAVSPRLG
+296 RNEGLAVSPRLG
-308 TRFSGNGDVLAFAY
+308 SRFSGNGDVLAFGY
-322 DAQVPVRGIGAGR
+322 DADVPVRGMGTGR
-335 RTPTPETSAGPC
+335 RHPTPETTVGPC

-375 LMPAAFAVASEA
+375 LMPAVFAMASEA
-387 GGGGGPLSFA
+387 GTRGGPLAFA
-397 RRVWGRFRR
+397 RRVSRRLGR
-406 NPRRLLAW
+406 NPRRVLAP

-429 DDAGDGE
+429 DDAGDGR

-444 RVDWVGAGDRPV
+444 QVDWVGAGDRPV

-473 TFVGNPLSTPMFN
+473 TFVGNPLSTPLFN
-486 DSLVTVHP
+486 RSLLTVHP
-494 LGGCPMADDGA
+494 LGGCPMGDDGER
-505 NGVVDHAGRVFAG
+505 GVVDHAGRVFMGANG
-518 SDGDVH
+518 TVH
-524 NGLVVADGAI
+524 DGLVVADGAI

-556 LLAAERGWAPE
+556 LLAADRGWRE
-567 ADASTSP
+567 AGPVPAAQRPP
-574 GARPSGPPVRRPG
+574 GPQLRRPG

-601 ADGDPEAGERRGR
+601 IDGDAVAGEERGR
-614 AEGTPLE
+614 AEGTRLE
-621 FVLTVHIDDLEAL
+621 FVLTVSIDDLEAL

-650 PALSPQRLRVAD
+650 PVLSPQRLRVVD

-675 DTWHMRYSMQL
+675 DTWHMRYAMRL
-686 VSEDGEE
+686 VAEDGEE

-707 FDAWGDTT
+707 FDAWSDTT
-715 TLYVTITGDGLG
+715 TLYVTITGDPG
-727 RVPGPERPGAKHRE
+727 RGV
-741 RETRVPGPE
+741 V
-750 RPGAKHQEREA
+750 
-761 HVIAA
+761 AA

-771 TAADF
+771 TVADF
-776 ARQLTTM
+776 ALQLSTM
-783 RVRGV
+783 RVSGV
-788 DGSLERARWLAR
+788 DGWLERARWLSR
-800 FGTRFLRSLG
+800 FSTRFLRSLG
-810 GVYGGP
+810 SVYGGP
-816 LTGVGD
+816 LDGVGH
-822 FPAAPPVPVP
+822 FPAGPPVPVP
-832 PTGDGTRPLRLPAAE
+832 PTGDGTRHLRLPAAE
-847 PRWCDADGCWHEG
+847 PRWCDGDRGWHEG
-860 SDLGDD
+860 SALGHD

-895 IGGTTNTNIAE
+895 IGGTIDTNLTE

-931 SFTLDDIACVDWP
+931 SFTLDDIATTDWP
-944 AAVAEVLRVTGAPSV
+944 AAVAEVLRVTGASSV

-966 GSASLMMALASGNL
+966 GSASLMMALASGCA

-987 CMQFTLHPVTSLLN
+987 CMQFTLHPETSLLN
-1001 RTKAALGVGTLLG
+1001 RTKAALGVGPLLG
-1014 RLGLERVAPFTGGSV
+1014 RLGLDRVAPFTGGSV
-1029 LRKLLDVGLRAL
+1029 VRKLLDLGLRAV
-1041 PMPIGERCAKPV
+1041 PMPVGERCAKPV

-1065 THDQLNDATH
+1065 AHEQLNDATH
-1075 EQLDNM
+1075 ERLDDM
-1081 FGVGNLRALDHMAV
+1081 FGVGNLRALDHLAV
-1095 IMKARTVLAADGT
+1095 IMKARQVVAADGA
-1108 DAYVSHPER
+1108 DSYVGHPER
-1117 LRLPLLLVQGERNYI
+1117 LRLPILLVQGERNQI

-1142 RWLQA
+1142 RWLQE
-1147 ANDPSLYERVVLPGY
+1147 ANDPALYERVVLPGY
-1162 AHLDALVGRDAATD
+1162 AHLDALIGRDAAAD
-1176 VFPLVSSHLDRFNR
+1176 VFPVVSGHLDRYNR

>member
-46 PVCVLERGR
+46 SVCVLERGR

-71 QLQVRTGGRRL
+71 QLQVRSGRRRL

-124 EDERWPAELRGRG
+124 DDERWPAELRGRG
-137 ADVLDPYFERAERML
+137 ADALDPYFGRAEHML
-152 GSTPYPESW
+152 GATPYPKSW

-166 LAVLGVAAGGVGA
+166 LAALDVAAGGVGA
-179 TVERPRINVTFEAGL
+179 TVERPRINVTFEAGV

-212 GCNHNAKNTVLVNY
+212 GCNYNAKNTVLVNY

-243 RTVRPAA
+243 RTVRPAT
-250 GGGWIV
+250 GGAWIV
-256 TFDTPGDGRQRLGS
+256 TFDTPGAGRSRLGS

-322 DAQVPVRGIGAGR
+322 DAQVPVRGIGAGGR
-335 RTPTPETSAGPC
+335 APTPQTSAGPC

-429 DDAGDGE
+429 DDAGDGD
-436 LRLDGDTV
+436 LRLEGDTV

-473 TFVGNPLSTPMFN
+473 AFVGNPLSTPMFN

-505 NGVVDHAGRVFAG
+505 HGVVDHAGRVFNG
-518 SDGDVH
+518 TGGEVH
-524 NGLVVADGAI
+524 DGLVVADGAI

-551 ERASD
+551 ERACD
-556 LLAAERGWAPE
+556 LLAAERGWT
-567 ADASTSP
+567 DAGPSP
-574 GARPSGPPVRRPG
+574 SGPRPSGPPVRRPG

-601 ADGDPEAGERRGR
+601 ADGDTEAGERRGR
-614 AEGTPLE
+614 ADGTPLE

-642 RLSGTVTA
+642 SLSGTVTA
-650 PALSPQRLRVAD
+650 PVLSPQRLRVAD

-675 DTWHMRYSMQL
+675 DTWHMRYSMRL

-715 TLYVTITGDGLG
+715 TLYVTITGGDNLG
-727 RVPGPERPGAKHRE
+727 RV
-741 RETRVPGPE
+741 V
-750 RPGAKHQEREA
+750 
-761 HVIAA
+761 AA
-766 GVMRL
+766 GIMRL
-771 TAADF
+771 TAVDF

-783 RVRGV
+783 RVSGV
-788 DGSLERARWLAR
+788 GGSLEATRWLAR
-800 FGTRFLRSLG
+800 FSTRFLRSLG

-816 LTGVGD
+816 LAGVGD
-822 FPAAPPVPVP
+822 FPAAAPVPVP
-832 PTGDGTRPLRLPAAE
+832 PTGDGIRPLRLPAAE

-860 SDLGDD
+860 GDLGDD

-895 IGGTTNTNIAE
+895 IGGTTDTNIAE

-931 SFTLDDIACVDWP
+931 AFTLDDIATVDWP

-1001 RTKAALGVGTLLG
+1001 RTKATLGVGTLLG
-1014 RLGLERVAPFTGGSV
+1014 RVGLERVAPFTGGSV
-1029 LRKLLDVGLRAL
+1029 LKKLLDLGLRAL
-1041 PMPIGERCAKPV
+1041 PMPTGERCAKPV

-1075 EQLDNM
+1075 DQLDNM

-1095 IMKARTVLAADGT
+1095 IMKASKALAADGA
-1108 DAYVSHPER
+1108 DAYTSYPER
-1117 LRLPLLLVQGERNYI
+1117 LRLPVLLVQGERNYI

-1142 RWLQA
+1142 RWLQV

-1176 VFPLVSSHLDRFNR
+1176 VFPFLSGHLDRYNR

>member
-1 VIEQH
+1 LGTVIQQQTGEK
-6 SEAPRLSLP
+6 LSLP
-15 LDRLRERYDVVVV
+15 LDRLRERYEVVVV

-34 AIAASRLARRGR
+34 AIAASRLARLGR
-46 PVCVLERGR
+46 SVCVLERGR

-71 QLQVRTGGRRL
+71 QLQVRTPRRRI
-82 GARSALFELH
+82 GSRSALFELH

-111 NAGVALRPPAWVY
+111 NAGVALRPPAWVFD
-124 EDERWPAELRGRG
+124 DEHWPAELRGRG
-137 ADVLDPYFERAERML
+137 SDALAPYFERAERML
-152 GSTPYPESW
+152 GSTPYPDDW
-161 PEPAK
+161 PDPVK
-166 LAVLGVAAGGVGA
+166 LAALTVAAEGVAA
-179 TVERPRINVTFEAGL
+179 TVERPRINVTFEAGV
-194 NAAGV
+194 NAAGIR
-199 HQEACTLCGDCVS
+199 QEACVLCGDCVS

-243 RTVRPAA
+243 RTVRPAS
-250 GGGWIV
+250 GGRGGWIV
-256 TFDTPGDGRQRLGS
+256 TFDAAGHGRRRLGA

-296 RTEGLAVSPRLG
+296 RTEGLAVSPLLG
-308 TRFSGNGDVLAFAY
+308 SRFSGNGDVLAFAY
-322 DAQVPVRGIGAGR
+322 DAEMPVRGIGTGR
-335 RTPTPETSAGPC
+335 RPSTPETSVGPC

-354 TADRSRA
+354 TADRTRA

-387 GGGGGPLSFA
+387 GGSGGPVAFVCRLGS
-397 RRVWGRFRR
+397 RLWR
-406 NPRRLLAW
+406 NPGRRLAW

-429 DDAGDGE
+429 DDAGDGR

-444 RVDWVGAGDRPV
+444 RVDWEGAGDRPV

-462 VLQKMSASLGA
+462 VLRKMSASLGA

-486 DSLVTVHP
+486 ESLVTVHP

-505 NGVVDHAGRVFAG
+505 GGVVDHAGRVFTG
-518 SDGDVH
+518 LNGEVH
-524 NGLVVADGAI
+524 DGLVVADGAV

-551 ERASD
+551 ERASE
-556 LLAAERGWAPE
+556 LLAADRGWS
-567 ADASTSP
+567 DRDRTSAA
-574 GARPSGPPVRRPG
+574 GWPSGPRVQRPG

-601 ADGDPEAGERRGR
+601 VDGDAVAGERRGR

-621 FVLTVHIDDLEAL
+621 FVLTVSIDDLEAL

-650 PALSPQRLRVAD
+650 PVLSPQRLRVVD
-662 GTFRLMQEDPTHV
+662 GAFRLMQQDPTHV
-675 DTWHMRYSMQL
+675 DTWHMRYSMLL
-686 VSEDGEE
+686 VAEDGEQ

-707 FDAWGDTT
+707 FDAWADTT
-715 TLYVTITGDGLG
+715 TLHVTITRG
-727 RVPGPERPGAKHRE
+727 RRPD
-741 RETRVPGPE
+741 V
-750 RPGAKHQEREA
+750 
-761 HVIAA
+761 VAA

-771 TAADF
+771 TAADL
-776 ARQLTTM
+776 ARQLSTM
-783 RVRGV
+783 RVSGI
-788 DGSLERARWLAR
+788 DGSLERARLLAR
-800 FGTRFLRSLG
+800 FSTRFLRSLG
-810 GVYGGP
+810 SVYGGP
-816 LTGVGD
+816 LDGVGE

-832 PTGDGTRPLRLPAAE
+832 PTGDGARRLRLPAAE
-847 PRWCDADGCWHEG
+847 PRWCDRDGCWHEG
-860 SDLGDD
+860 SEVGDD

-895 IGGTTNTNIAE
+895 IGGTIETNLTE

-931 SFTLDDIACVDWP
+931 PFTLDDIATSDWP
-944 AAVAEVLRVTGAPSV
+944 AAVAEVLRLTGASSV

-966 GSASLMMALASGNL
+966 GSASLMMALASGSI

-987 CMQFTLHPVTSLLN
+987 CMQFTLHPETSLLN
-1001 RTKAALGVGTLLG
+1001 RAKAALGVGSLLG
-1014 RLGLERVAPFTGGSV
+1014 RLGLDRVAPFTGGSV
-1029 LRKLLDVGLRAL
+1029 AKKLLDLGLRAV
-1041 PMPIGERCAKPV
+1041 PMPAGEHCAKPL

-1065 THDQLNDATH
+1065 SHEQLNDATH
-1075 EQLDNM
+1075 DGLDNL
-1081 FGVGNLRALDHMAV
+1081 FGVGNLRALDHVAV
-1095 IMKARTVLAADGT
+1095 IMRARKVLAADGT
-1108 DAYVSHPER
+1108 DNYVSHPER
-1117 LRLPLLLVQGERNYI
+1117 LRLPILLVQGERNHI

-1142 RWLQA
+1142 RWLQE
-1147 ANDPSLYERVVLPGY
+1147 ANDPALYERVVLPGY
-1162 AHLDALVGRDAATD
+1162 AHLDALIGRDAPVD
-1176 VFPLVSSHLDRFNR
+1176 VFPVVSGHLDGYNR

>member
-1 VIEQH
+1 LGTVIQQQTGEK
-6 SEAPRLSLP
+6 LSLP
-15 LDRLRERYDVVVV
+15 LDRLRERYEVVVV

-34 AIAASRLARRGR
+34 AIAASRLARLGR
-46 PVCVLERGR
+46 SVCVLERGR

-71 QLQVRTGGRRL
+71 QLQVRTPRRRI
-82 GARSALFELH
+82 GSRSALFELH

-111 NAGVALRPPAWVY
+111 NAGVALRPPAWVFD
-124 EDERWPAELRGRG
+124 DERWPAELRGRG
-137 ADVLDPYFERAERML
+137 SDALAPYFERAERML
-152 GSTPYPESW
+152 GSTPYPDDW
-161 PEPAK
+161 PDPVK
-166 LAVLGVAAGGVGA
+166 LAALTVAAEGVAA
-179 TVERPRINVTFEAGL
+179 TVERPRINVTFEAGV
-194 NAAGV
+194 NAAGIR
-199 HQEACTLCGDCVS
+199 QEACVLCGDCVS

-243 RTVRPAA
+243 RTVRPAS
-250 GGGWIV
+250 GGRGGWIV
-256 TFDTPGDGRQRLGS
+256 TFDAAGHGRRRLGA

-296 RTEGLAVSPRLG
+296 RTEGLAVSPLLG
-308 TRFSGNGDVLAFAY
+308 SRFSGNGDVLAFAY
-322 DAQVPVRGIGAGR
+322 DAEMPVRGIGTGR
-335 RTPTPETSAGPC
+335 RPSTPETSVGPC

-354 TADRSRA
+354 TADRTRA

-387 GGGGGPLSFA
+387 GGSGGPVAFV
-397 RRVWGRFRR
+397 RRLGGRLWR
-406 NPRRLLAW
+406 NPGRRLAW

-429 DDAGDGE
+429 DDAGDGR

-444 RVDWVGAGDRPV
+444 RVDWEGAGDRPV

-462 VLQKMSASLGA
+462 VLRKMSASLGA

-486 DSLVTVHP
+486 ESLVTVHP

-505 NGVVDHAGRVFAG
+505 GGVVDHAGRVFTG
-518 SDGDVH
+518 LSGEVH
-524 NGLVVADGAI
+524 DGLVVADGAV

-551 ERASD
+551 ERASE
-556 LLAAERGWAPE
+556 LLAADRGWS
-567 ADASTSP
+567 DRDRASAA
-574 GARPSGPPVRRPG
+574 GRPSGPRVQRPG

-601 ADGDPEAGERRGR
+601 VDGDAVAGERRGR

-621 FVLTVHIDDLEAL
+621 FVLTVSIDDLEAL

-650 PALSPQRLRVAD
+650 PVLSPQRLRVVD
-662 GTFRLMQEDPTHV
+662 GAFRLMQQDPTHV
-675 DTWHMRYSMQL
+675 DTWHMRYSMLL
-686 VSEDGEE
+686 VAEDGER

-707 FDAWGDTT
+707 LDAWADTT
-715 TLYVTITGDGLG
+715 TLHVTITRG
-727 RVPGPERPGAKHRE
+727 RRPD
-741 RETRVPGPE
+741 V
-750 RPGAKHQEREA
+750 
-761 HVIAA
+761 VAA

-776 ARQLTTM
+776 ARQLSTM
-783 RVRGV
+783 RVSGI
-788 DGSLERARWLAR
+788 DGSLERARLLAR
-800 FGTRFLRSLG
+800 FSTRFLRSLG
-810 GVYGGP
+810 SVYGGP
-816 LTGVGD
+816 LDGVGE

-832 PTGDGTRPLRLPAAE
+832 PTGDGARRLRLPAAE
-847 PRWCDADGCWHEG
+847 PRWCDGDGCWHEG
-860 SDLGDD
+860 SEVGDD

-884 APGFGMSAMSF
+884 APGFGMSATSF
-895 IGGTTNTNIAE
+895 IGGTIDTNLTE

-931 SFTLDDIACVDWP
+931 PFTLDDIATSDWP
-944 AAVAEVLRVTGAPSV
+944 AAVAEVLRLTGASSV

-966 GSASLMMALASGNL
+966 GSASLMMALASGSI

-987 CMQFTLHPVTSLLN
+987 CMQFTLHPETSLLN
-1001 RTKAALGVGTLLG
+1001 RAKAALGVGSLLG
-1014 RLGLERVAPFTGGSV
+1014 RLGLDRVAPFTGGSV
-1029 LRKLLDVGLRAL
+1029 AKKLLDLGLRAV
-1041 PMPIGERCAKPV
+1041 PMPAGEHCAKPL

-1065 THDQLNDATH
+1065 SHEQLNDATH
-1075 EQLDNM
+1075 DGLDNL
-1081 FGVGNLRALDHMAV
+1081 FGVGNLRALDHVAV
-1095 IMKARTVLAADGT
+1095 IMRASKVLAADGT
-1108 DAYVSHPER
+1108 DNYVSHPER
-1117 LRLPLLLVQGERNYI
+1117 LRLPILLVQGERNHI

-1142 RWLQA
+1142 RWLQE
-1147 ANDPSLYERVVLPGY
+1147 ANDPALYERVVLPGY
-1162 AHLDALVGRDAATD
+1162 AHLDALIGRDAPVD
-1176 VFPLVSSHLDRFNR
+1176 VFPVVSGHLDGYNR

>member
-1 VIEQH
+1 MTKEQIE
-6 SEAPRLSLP
+6 AKLSLP
-15 LDRLRERYDVVVV
+15 LDRLRERYEVVVV

-34 AIAASRLARRGR
+34 AIAASRLARAGR
-46 PVCVLERGR
+46 SVCVLERGR

-71 QLQVRTGGRRL
+71 QLQVRTPRRRL
-82 GARSALFELH
+82 GPRSALFELH

-111 NAGVALRPPAWVY
+111 NAGVALRPPAWVFD
-124 EDERWPAELRGRG
+124 DERWPAELRGRG
-137 ADVLDPYFERAERML
+137 SEALAPYFERAEQML
-152 GSTPYPESW
+152 GSTPYPDDW
-161 PEPAK
+161 PEPVK
-166 LAVLGVAAGGVGA
+166 LAALQVAADAVAA
-179 TVERPRINVTFEAGL
+179 TVERPRINVTFEAGV

-199 HQEACTLCGDCVS
+199 QQGACTLCGDCVS

-235 EIFCETPV
+235 EIFCETVV
-243 RTVRPAA
+243 RTVRPAS
-250 GGGWIV
+250 GRRGWIV
-256 TFDTPGDGRQRLGS
+256 TFDAPGDGRERLGA
-270 PASFVFADVVVLAAG
+270 PASFVFADLVVLAAG

-296 RTEGLAVSPRLG
+296 RAEGLAVSPRLG
-308 TRFSGNGDVLAFAY
+308 SRFSGNGDVLAFAH
-322 DAQVPVRGIGAGR
+322 DAEVPVRGVGTGR
-335 RTPTPETSAGPC
+335 RPPTPETSVGPC

-387 GGGGGPLSFA
+387 GGGGGPWAFA
-397 RRVWGRFRR
+397 RRVWGRLRR
-406 NPRRLLAW
+406 SPRRLLAW
-414 RGGAADDTLTYLVMS
+414 RGGALDDTLTYLVMS
-429 DDAGDGE
+429 DDAGDGQ
-436 LRLDGDTV
+436 LRLNGDTV
-444 RVDWVGAGDRPV
+444 QVDWVGAGDRPV

-462 VLQKMSASLGA
+462 VLQKMSASVGA
-473 TFVGNPLSTPMFN
+473 KFVGNPLSTPMFN

-494 LGGCPMADDGA
+494 LGGCPMADDGSR
-505 NGVVDHAGRVFAG
+505 GVVDHAGRVFTG
-518 SDGDVH
+518 TDGEVH
-524 NGLVVADGAI
+524 DGLVVADGAI

-556 LLAAERGWAPE
+556 LLAAEREWSGGKPV
-567 ADASTSP
+567 TT
-574 GARPSGPPVRRPG
+574 GRRPSGPPIRRPG

-601 ADGDPEAGERRGR
+601 PDGDAVAGERRGR
-614 AEGTPLE
+614 ADGTPLE
-621 FVLTVHIDDLEAL
+621 FVLTVYIDDLEAL
-634 LRDPATPG
+634 LRDPAAPG

-650 PALSPQRLRVAD
+650 PVLSPQRLRVVD
-662 GTFRLMQEDPTHV
+662 GTFCLTQQDPTHV
-675 DTWHMRYSMQL
+675 EAWHMRYSMRL
-686 VSEDGEE
+686 VAEDGQD
-693 FGFEG
+693 FHFEG

-707 FDAWGDTT
+707 FDAWGDTR
-715 TLYVTITGDGLG
+715 TLYVTITRG
-727 RVPGPERPGAKHRE
+727 RPGD
-741 RETRVPGPE
+741 V
-750 RPGAKHQEREA
+750 
-761 HVIAA
+761 VAA

-783 RVRGV
+783 RVSGV
-788 DGSLERARWLAR
+788 DGHLAQARWLAR
-800 FGTRFLRSLG
+800 FSTRFLRSLG
-810 GVYGGP
+810 SVYGGP
-816 LTGVGD
+816 LDGVGD
-822 FPAAPPVPVP
+822 FPAAPPMPVP
-832 PTGDGTRPLRLPAAE
+832 PTGDGTRRLRLPAAE
-847 PRWCDADGCWHEG
+847 PRWCDADGSWHDG
-860 SDLGDD
+860 GDLGGD

-895 IGGTTNTNIAE
+895 IGGTIDTNVTE

-931 SFTLDDIACVDWP
+931 SFTLDDIATADWP
-944 AAVAEVLRVTGAPSV
+944 AAIAEVLRVTGASSV

-966 GSASLMMALASGNL
+966 GSASLMMALASGSI

-987 CMQFTLHPVTSLLN
+987 CMQFTLHPVTSPLN
-1001 RTKAALGVGTLLG
+1001 RAKAALGVGSLLG
-1014 RLGLERVAPFTGGSV
+1014 SLGLTRVAPFTGGSA
-1029 LRKLLDVGLRAL
+1029 LKKLLDLGLRAV
-1041 PMPIGERCAKPV
+1041 PMPTGERCAKPV

-1065 THDQLNDATH
+1065 SHDQLNDVTH

-1095 IMKARTVLAADGT
+1095 IMKARRAVAADGA
-1108 DAYVSHPER
+1108 DSYVSHPER
-1117 LRLPLLLVQGERNYI
+1117 LRLPILLVQGQRNYI

-1142 RWLQA
+1142 RWLQE
-1147 ANDPSLYERVVLPGY
+1147 ANDPALYERVVLPGY
-1162 AHLDALVGRDAATD
+1162 AHLDALIGRDAPTD
-1176 VFPLVSSHLDRFNR
+1176 VFPVVGGHLDRYNR

>member
-1 VIEQH
+1 LGKVIQQQT
-6 SEAPRLSLP
+6 EAAARAAGEREARLSLP
-15 LDRLRERYDVVVV
+15 LDRLRERYEVVVV

-34 AIAASRLARRGR
+34 AIAASRLARLGR
-46 PVCVLERGR
+46 SVCVLERGR

-71 QLQVRTGGRRL
+71 QLQVRTPRRRI
-82 GARSALFELH
+82 GSRSALFELH

-99 MVGCGLGGTSLI
+99 VVGCGLGGTSLI
-111 NAGVALRPPAWVY
+111 NAGVALRPPAWVFD
-124 EDERWPAELRGRG
+124 DERWPGELQGHG
-137 ADVLDPYFERAERML
+137 DALAPYFERAERML
-152 GSTPYPESW
+152 GSAPYPEEW
-161 PEPAK
+161 PDPVKLTA
-166 LAVLGVAAGGVGA
+166 LAVAAEGVSA
-179 TVERPRINVTFEAGL
+179 TVERPRINVTFDAGV
-194 NAAGV
+194 NAAGI

-226 LPDAVAHGA
+226 LPDAVVHGA

-250 GGGWIV
+250 GGAGWIV
-256 TFDTPGDGRQRLGS
+256 TFDTPGYGRHRLGA

-308 TRFSGNGDVLAFAY
+308 SRFSGNGDVLAFAY
-322 DAQVPVRGIGAGR
+322 DAELPVRGIGTGR
-335 RTPTPETSAGPC
+335 RHPTAETSVGPT

-387 GGGGGPLSFA
+387 GGGGGPAAFA
-397 RRVWGRFRR
+397 RRVWRR
-406 NPRRLLAW
+406 LRRDPRRRLAW

-429 DDAGDGE
+429 DDAGDGR
-436 LRLDGDTV
+436 LRLEGDSV
-444 RVDWVGAGDRPV
+444 RVDWAGAGDRPV

-462 VLQKMSASLGA
+462 VLQKMSASMGA
-473 TFVGNPLSTPMFN
+473 GFVGNPLSTPMFN
-486 DSLVTVHP
+486 ESLVTVHP
-494 LGGCPMADDGA
+494 LGGCPMADDGST
-505 NGVVDHAGRVFAG
+505 GVVDHAGRVFTG
-518 SDGDVH
+518 VNREVH
-524 NGLVVADGAI
+524 DGLVVTDGAI

-551 ERASD
+551 ERVTE
-556 LLAAERGWAPE
+556 LLADDRGWSGLDRPTAP
-567 ADASTSP
+567 P
-574 GARPSGPPVRRPG
+574 PSGPPVRRPG
-587 VTFTERMAGWAAPS
+587 LTFTERMAGWAAPS
-601 ADGDPEAGERRGR
+601 VDGDAVEGERRGR

-621 FVLTVHIDDLEAL
+621 FVLTVGIDDLEGI

-650 PALSPQRLRVAD
+650 PTLSPQRLRVVD
-662 GTFRLMQEDPTHV
+662 GTFRLMQHDPTHV
-675 DTWHMRYSMQL
+675 ATWHMRYSMVL
-686 VSEDGEE
+686 VAEDGAE

-707 FDAWGDTT
+707 FDAWSDTT
-715 TLYVTITGDGLG
+715 TLYVTIT
-727 RVPGPERPGAKHRE
+727 RRRGPD
-741 RETRVPGPE
+741 V
-750 RPGAKHQEREA
+750 
-761 HVIAA
+761 VAA

-776 ARQLTTM
+776 ARQLSTM
-783 RVRGV
+783 RVSGV
-788 DGSLERARWLAR
+788 VGPLERTRWLAR
-800 FGTRFLRSLG
+800 FSTRFLRSLG
-810 GVYGGP
+810 SVYGGP
-816 LTGVGD
+816 LDGVGE

-832 PTGDGTRPLRLPAAE
+832 PTGDGTRRLRLPAAE
-847 PRWCDADGCWHEG
+847 PRWCDGDGCWHEG
-860 SDLGDD
+860 NDVGDD

-884 APGFGMSAMSF
+884 AAGFGMSATSF
-895 IGGTTNTNIAE
+895 IGGTIDTNLTE

-931 SFTLDDIACVDWP
+931 SFTLDDIATEDWP
-944 AAVAEVLRVTGAPSV
+944 GAVAEVLRVSGAASV

-966 GSASLMMALASGNL
+966 GSASLMMALASGVL

-987 CMQFTLHPVTSLLN
+987 CMQFPLHPETSVLN
-1001 RTKAALGVGTLLG
+1001 RAKAVLGVGSMLG
-1014 RLGLERVAPFTGGSV
+1014 ELGLNRVAPFTGGSV
-1029 LRKLLDVGLRAL
+1029 VKKLLDLGLRAV
-1041 PMPIGERCAKPV
+1041 PMPAGERCSKPV

-1065 THDQLNDATH
+1065 THEQLDDATH
-1075 EQLDNM
+1075 ARLDNM

-1095 IMKARTVLAADGT
+1095 IMKARKVLAADGA
-1108 DAYVSHPER
+1108 DSYVSHPER
-1117 LRLPLLLVQGERNYI
+1117 LRLPILLVQGESNYI

-1142 RWLQA
+1142 RWLQE
-1147 ANDPSLYERVVLPGY
+1147 ANDPALYERVVLPGY
-1162 AHLDALVGRDAATD
+1162 AHLDALVGRDAHVD
-1176 VFPLVSSHLDRFNR
+1176 VFPVVSGHLDRYNR

>member
-1 VIEQH
+1 VIQQQI
-6 SEAPRLSLP
+6 EARLSLP
-15 LDRLRERYDVVVV
+15 LDRLHERYEVVVV

-34 AIAASRLARRGR
+34 AIAASRLARTGR
-46 PVCVLERGR
+46 SVCVLERGR

-71 QLQVRTGGRRL
+71 QLQVRTPRRRL
-82 GARSALFELH
+82 GPRSGLFELH

-111 NAGVALRPPAWVY
+111 NAGVALRPPSWVFD
-124 EDERWPAELRGRG
+124 DERWPAELRGRG
-137 ADVLDPYFERAERML
+137 SEALAPYFERAEHML
-152 GSTPYPESW
+152 GSTPYPDEW
-161 PEPAK
+161 PAPAK
-166 LAVLGVAAGGVGA
+166 LAALGVAAEGVAA
-179 TVERPRINVTFEAGL
+179 TVERPRINVTFEAGV
-194 NAAGV
+194 NAAGI
-199 HQEACTLCGDCVS
+199 HQRACTLCGDCVS

-243 RTVRPAA
+243 RTVHPAS
-250 GGGWIV
+250 GRRGWIV
-256 TFDTPGDGRQRLGS
+256 TFDAPGDGRRRLGA

-308 TRFSGNGDVLAFAY
+308 SRFSGNGDVLAFAY
-322 DAQVPVRGIGAGR
+322 DAEVPVRGIGTGR
-335 RTPTPETSAGPC
+335 RHPTPETRVGPS

-387 GGGGGPLSFA
+387 GGGGGPLAFA
-397 RRVWGRFRR
+397 RRVWGRLWR
-406 NPRRLLAW
+406 NPWRLLAS
-414 RGGAADDTLTYLVMS
+414 RGEAADNTLTYLVMS
-429 DDAGDGE
+429 DDAGDGR
-436 LRLDGDTV
+436 LRLEGDSV
-444 RVDWVGAGDRPV
+444 YVDWEGAGDRPV

-473 TFVGNPLSTPMFN
+473 RFVANPLSTPLFN

-494 LGGCPMADDGA
+494 LGGCPMADDGSH
-505 NGVVDHAGRVFAG
+505 GVVDHAGRVFRGA
-518 SDGDVH
+518 DDEVH
-524 NGLVVADGAI
+524 DGLVVADGAI

-556 LLAAERGWAPE
+556 LLAAERGW
-567 ADASTSP
+567 
-574 GARPSGPPVRRPG
+574 SGPDPAPAGRRASGPRMRRPG

-601 ADGDPEAGERRGR
+601 VDGDAVSGERRGR
-614 AEGTPLE
+614 AEGTRLE
-621 FVLTVHIDDLEAL
+621 FVLTVSIDDLEAL

-642 RLSGTVTA
+642 RLSGTVVA
-650 PALSPQRLRVAD
+650 PVLSPQRLRVAD
-662 GTFRLMQEDPTHV
+662 GTFCLMQEDRTHV
-675 DTWHMRYSMQL
+675 DTWHMRYSMRL
-686 VSEDGEE
+686 VAEDGEE

-707 FDAWGDTT
+707 FDAWSDTT
-715 TLYVTITGDGLG
+715 TLYATITGG
-727 RVPGPERPGAKHRE
+727 RRSDV
-741 RETRVPGPE
+741 V
-750 RPGAKHQEREA
+750 
-761 HVIAA
+761 AA

-771 TAADF
+771 SAADF
-776 ARQLTTM
+776 ARQLSTM
-783 RVRGV
+783 RVSGV
-788 DGSLERARWLAR
+788 DGPLAQARWLAR
-800 FGTRFLRSLG
+800 FSTRFLRSLG
-810 GVYGGP
+810 AVYGGP
-816 LTGVGD
+816 LDGVGH

-832 PTGDGTRPLRLPAAE
+832 PTGDGTRHLRLPAAE
-847 PRWCDADGCWHEG
+847 PRWCDGDGCWREG

-895 IGGTTNTNIAE
+895 IGGTIDTNLTE

-931 SFTLDDIACVDWP
+931 SFTLDDIATADWP
-944 AAVAEVLRVTGAPSV
+944 AAVAEVLRVTGAYSV

-966 GSASLMMALASGNL
+966 GSASLMMALARGL

-1001 RTKAALGVGTLLG
+1001 RAKAALGVGSLLG
-1014 RLGLERVAPFTGGSV
+1014 GLGLDRVAPFTGGSA
-1029 LRKLLDVGLRAL
+1029 LKQLLDLGLRAV
-1041 PMPIGERCAKPV
+1041 PMPVGERCSKPV

-1065 THDQLNDATH
+1065 THDQLNDITH

-1095 IMKARTVLAADGT
+1095 IMKAGKAVAADGG
-1108 DAYVSHPER
+1108 DSYVSHPER
-1117 LRLPLLLVQGERNYI
+1117 LRLPILLVQGQRNYI
-1132 FRPEGSLRTL
+1132 FRPAGSLRTL
-1142 RWLQA
+1142 HWLQET
-1147 ANDPSLYERVVLPGY
+1147 NDPSLYERVVLPGY
-1162 AHLDALVGRDAATD
+1162 AHLDALIGRDAPTD
-1176 VFPLVSSHLDRFNR
+1176 VFPVVSGHLDRFNR